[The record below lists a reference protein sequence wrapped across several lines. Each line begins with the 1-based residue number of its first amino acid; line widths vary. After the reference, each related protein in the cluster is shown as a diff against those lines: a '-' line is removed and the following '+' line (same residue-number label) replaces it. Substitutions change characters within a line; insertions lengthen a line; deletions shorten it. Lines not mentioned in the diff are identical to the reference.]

1 AQTGF
6 YFTVFSC
13 NLQAQAKGLALYA
26 GPLDPAANPE
36 YHWQLWIGT
45 EAGTFEQ
52 LQATSTGDP
61 AADPGLK
68 VERKTTYLALTFDGA
83 NFFLH
88 LYHQGRDLAYLR
100 YQLGPPSGAYA
111 PNDPGADFLIGV
123 DGPFFVGPPGVSN
136 PFAGKI
142 DEVAVYDKALTPDR
156 LMTHGLGAFEHLE

>member
-1 AQTGF
+1 VQGGFVRVPGGSALTRGPFTLEAVVSPEWGLAQTGF

-26 GPLDPAANPE
+26 GPLDPAANPAD
-36 YHWQLWIGT
+36 HPQLWIGT

-111 PNDPGADFLIGV
+111 PNDPGADFLIG
-123 DGPFFVGPPGVSN
+123 
-136 PFAGKI
+136 
-142 DEVAVYDKALTPDR
+142 
-156 LMTHGLGAFEHLE
+156 